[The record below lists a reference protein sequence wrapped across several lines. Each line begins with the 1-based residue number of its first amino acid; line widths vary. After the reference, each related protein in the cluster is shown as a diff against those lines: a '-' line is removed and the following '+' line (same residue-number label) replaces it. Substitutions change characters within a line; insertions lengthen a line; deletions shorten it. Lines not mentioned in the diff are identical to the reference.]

1 MKYRVLLIAIIL
13 ASCGNGNN
21 RETSNKTEQSPQ
33 AKNTDVQPN
42 NIVKGRYQC
51 YRLSSAGDEVTS
63 DLYILPGNKYQ
74 VDNATGTFSYDEK
87 SKRIIWES
95 GPLHQPSQDWQGI
108 FTKKGDATGKG
119 GHAVNSLIEI
129 VRKADADAGNSKVLE
144 RCACA
149 ETE

>member
-74 VDNATGTFSYDEK
+74 VDMLQVLSVMMRNRKGSSGKAVLFINPVRIGKEYLQ
-87 SKRIIWES
+87 KREMLLAKA
-95 GPLHQPSQDWQGI
+95 GML
-108 FTKKGDATGKG
+108 
-119 GHAVNSLIEI
+119 LIH
-129 VRKADADAGNSKVLE
+129 
-144 RCACA
+144 
-149 ETE
+149 